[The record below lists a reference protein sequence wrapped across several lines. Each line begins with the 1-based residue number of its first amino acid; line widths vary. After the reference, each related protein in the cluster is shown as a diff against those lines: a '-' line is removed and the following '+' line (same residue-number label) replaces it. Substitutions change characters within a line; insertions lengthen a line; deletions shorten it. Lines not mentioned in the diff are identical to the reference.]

1 MSKAK
6 TTKRKPRSSTVH
18 LEVASMSIDGGEPI
32 KFGDKTPDMIN
43 SPPHYTAGKFESIEV
58 IEDQGHGRGFCYGNA
73 LKYLHRAPHKG
84 TERADLLKA
93 IWYVE
98 RLVAQ
103 LDGG

>member
-1 MSKAK
+1 MS
-6 TTKRKPRSSTVH
+6 
-18 LEVASMSIDGGEPI
+18 EP
-32 KFGDKTPDMIN
+32 PPADMIN
-43 SPPHYTAGKFESIEV
+43 SPPHYTAGKFESIDV

-84 TERADLLKA
+84 CERADLLKA

-103 LDGG
+103 LGG